1 MLKVTPVMQYLRRH
15 HVKVDRSS
23 IKRLE
28 NVQTDGFAE
37 SMKLTEQG
45 TSLGNLV
52 KHIVNYG
59 KARASHKLYISAGGM
74 REEREQEVKFAKIAG
89 QNGAK
94 DVFVPQR
101 IIQTIT
107 YVDGNDRLVKQR
119 WERVISSHLKF
130 KWYDKKEK
138 YPVYEALEPIK
149 YFEKR
154 VD

>member
-15 HVKVDRSS
+15 HAKVDRTS
-23 IKRLE
+23 IKRFE

-45 TSLGNLV
+45 TFLGDLV

-59 KARASHKLYISAGGM
+59 KAHATHKLYISAGGM
-74 REEREQEVKFAKIAG
+74 REEREQDVRFAKIVG
-89 QNGAK
+89 KNGSK
-94 DVFVPQR
+94 DMFVPKK

-107 YVDGNDRLVKQR
+107 FLDKNDKLLKQS
-119 WERVISSHLKF
+119 WERVISSNLKL
-130 KWYDKKEK
+130 KGYDEKEK
-138 YPVYEALEPIK
+138 YPIYEALEPVK